1 MTPYYSDNGI
11 DLYHGDARDSWPGA
25 PSAAHCVVF
34 SPPYN
39 VGLDYQDIA
48 SDAMPWNAYYYLARS
63 VAYQSKRSLAE
74 SGRVWCNVV
83 PSVPTVPTVPL
94 PAGNHSGR
102 GEASRVDLLG
112 LWSTKMQANGIIY
125 RDTIAWLSDNRAPAT
140 AWGSWQSPS
149 GPNLRGNWEA
159 IWVGS
164 RGAWARPMP
173 ADRKGYQ
180 DRDGLWESLTLNT
193 WRIPTQKR
201 GGELGDHPAPFPVE
215 LARRCI
221 RLSTFPGELVIDP
234 FVGTGSTLLAARQL
248 GRRAIGIELSERSCE
263 IAATR
268 LAQGDL
274 FAEVLA

>member
-11 DLYHGDARDSWPGA
+11 DLYHGDARDTWPG
-25 PSAAHCVVF
+25 PRGEAHCVVF

-39 VGLDYQDIA
+39 VGLDYEDITT
-48 SDAMPWNAYYYLARS
+48 DAMPWADYEALARA
-63 VAYQSKRSLAE
+63 VARNTERALAE
-74 SGRVWCNVV
+74 SGRAWCNVV
-83 PSVPTVPTVPL
+83 PSVPSVPL
-94 PAGNHSGR
+94 AAGDHSGR
-102 GEASRVDLLG
+102 GTATRVNLLQ
-112 LWSTKMQANGIIY
+112 LWGYEMELNGIDY
-125 RDTIAWLSDNRAPAT
+125 RDTISWNSTHNRAPDT
-140 AWGSWQSPS
+140 AWGSWQMPS

-164 RGAWARPMP
+164 RGPWARPVP
-173 ADRKGYQ
+173 EQWKGWQ
-180 DRDGLWESLTLNT
+180 DHEGRWEALTLNT
-193 WRIPTQKR
+193 WPIITQKR

-263 IAATR
+263 IAASR

-274 FAEVLA
+274 FAGALP

>member
-1 MTPYYSDNGI
+1 MTPYYSDCGI
-11 DLYHGDARDSWPGA
+11 DLYHGDARAEWPGA
-25 PSAAHCVVF
+25 PGAAHCVVF

-39 VGLDYQDIA
+39 VGLDYQDIVT
-48 SDAMPWNAYYYLARS
+48 DAMPWRMYRDLARS
-63 VAYQSKRSLAE
+63 VAWRINVALAD

-83 PSVPTVPTVPL
+83 PSVPTVPL
-94 PAGNHSGR
+94 DAGDHSGR
-102 GEASRVDLLG
+102 GTATRVDLLG
-112 LWSTKMQANGIIY
+112 LWSERFQAAHINY
-125 RDTIAWLSDNRAPAT
+125 RDTIAWLSHNRAPAT

-164 RGAWARPMP
+164 RGPWARPMP
-173 ADRKGYQ
+173 AERKGWQ

-193 WRIPTQKR
+193 WTIPTQHR

-263 IAATR
+263 IAARR

-274 FAEVLA
+274 FAEIPA

>member
-1 MTPYYSDNGI
+1 MTPYWSGDGI
-11 DLYHGDARDSWPGA
+11 DLYHGDARDMWPGG
-25 PSAAHCVVF
+25 PGEAHCVVF

-39 VGLDYQDIA
+39 VGLDYEDIA
-48 SDAMPWNAYYYLARS
+48 SDAMPWSEYRDLADWVS
-63 VAYQSKRSLAE
+63 TNTEVALAE

-83 PSVPTVPTVPL
+83 PSVPVEPL
-94 PAGNHSGR
+94 EAGDHSGR
-102 GEASRVDLLG
+102 GTASRVDLLR
-112 LWSTKMQANGIIY
+112 LWGFALEGHGIDY
-125 RDTIAWLSDNRAPAT
+125 RDTIAWLSHNRAPAT

-164 RGAWARPMP
+164 RGPWARPMP
-173 ADRKGYQ
+173 EERKGWQ

-193 WRIPTQKR
+193 WTIPTQKR
-201 GGELGDHPAPFPVE
+201 GGELGEHPAPFPIE

-234 FVGTGSTLLAARQL
+234 FVGTGTTLLAARQL

-263 IAATR
+263 IAANR

-274 FAEVLA
+274 FTEISA